1 MRVLSFSFRWVL
13 LSALWIAGS
22 ETQYTDLRTYT
33 ISAGLAF
40 KLECSETQNVSWS
53 RVPDQRLESI
63 SGINIQENA
72 LWFLPADLS
81 HSGSYSCL
89 TRNGN
94 ETWKTIFDVSVE
106 NKTCP
111 RLNRKEELMST
122 KDITCLLPHIF
133 EIDPQAQVTWRNNCH
148 PLNVTN
154 SKVLPINRSKDMIG
168 LYTCFVSFTFGGQNY
183 SAAQTT
189 EIYSR
194 SKDYVVTKPEII
206 YPKEETQKVT
216 LGESYILNCK
226 ALVGKNDGGETLIYW
241 YNGLKNLEL
250 DYNISIVK
258 EGERDY
264 MLSTLYIPEVT
275 EEHLYNNFTCVVSH
289 PAGSDFGNVLLIP
302 VSQNERY
309 YWIGVGLVV
318 LLILLC
324 AVAFLFRVDLVLAYR
339 AVCSSSAISSDGKS
353 YDAYVSYLHGDQHG
367 STSAVTFALDILPA
381 VLEDLYDYN
390 LFISGRD
397 GLPGE
402 AVHEVIADTI
412 SRCRRLIII
421 LTSQSCLS
429 PLTNTTKSLLPDKL
443 PVSDHDVQMKAT
455 NTSSD
460 QIWATYAPQVGL
472 YEALVKQ
479 GLKVILVQVEDSV
492 EEALLP
498 ESLRYIIRTKGILR
512 WRQDASLQGNRIF
525 WKHMRYQMPPAKRQ
539 KNPELTVL

>member
-1 MRVLSFSFRWVL
+1 MMAISFSFRWVL

-22 ETQYTDLRTYT
+22 ETQYTELKNYT
-33 ISAGLAF
+33 TSAGLAF

-53 RVPDQRLESI
+53 RFPNQRLEGI
-63 SGINIQENA
+63 SGINIQGGA

-89 TRNGN
+89 TRNGD
-94 ETWKTIFDVSVE
+94 ETWTTIFNVSVE

-111 RLNRKEELMST
+111 RFNRKDEITRT
-122 KDITCLLPHIF
+122 KEITCLLSHIF

-148 PLNVTN
+148 PLSVTN

-168 LYTCFVSFTFGGQNY
+168 LYTCFVNFTFGGQHY

-189 EIYSR
+189 KIFSQ

-206 YPKEETQKVT
+206 YPKEETKKVT
-216 LGESYILNCK
+216 LGESYTLNCK
-226 ALVGKNDGGETLIYW
+226 ALIGKNDNRETVIYW
-241 YNGLKNLEL
+241 YTDLKNLKL
-250 DYNISIVK
+250 DYNRSIVK

-264 MLSTLYIPEVT
+264 MLSTLFIPEVT
-275 EEHLYNNFTCVVSH
+275 EEHLYTNFTCVVTH
-289 PAGSDFGNVLLIP
+289 PRGSDSGNVLLIP
-302 VSQNERY
+302 VSRNERY
-309 YWIGVGLVV
+309 YCIGVGLVV

-339 AVCSSSAISSDGKS
+339 AVCSSSAINSDGKS
-353 YDAYVSYLHGDQHG
+353 YDAYVSYLHSDQHG

-381 VLEDLYDYN
+381 VLEDFYGYN

-421 LTSQSCLS
+421 LTSQSCVS
-429 PLTNTTKSLLPDKL
+429 PQTDTTKSFLPDKL
-443 PVSDHDVQMKAT
+443 PVSDHDVQMNAQ

-460 QIWATYAPQVGL
+460 KIWATYAPQVGL
-472 YEALVKQ
+472 YDALVKQ
-479 GLKVILVQVEDSV
+479 GLKVILVQVEDGV

-512 WRQDASLQGNRIF
+512 WRQSTSHRGNRSF

-539 KNPELTVL
+539 KSPELTVL